1 MLVARCAWILS
12 FSVGLLFASSAR
24 AQVVISEIL
33 ASNQEIEVD
42 PFGACSD
49 WLELYNPSSSQ
60 VSLAGWKL
68 KVGQDSGDGW
78 RLPDIDLDPGGYL
91 RIWCSGK
98 DLDSPSDNLHTN
110 FKLPAKGGVVSL
122 YRPNDGSAE
131 FVFDY
136 RASPQFPDISFGLA
150 HHFTEFDFLKNASLA
165 RFYVPEDGVLG
176 EQWLRSS
183 FDDSA
188 WSQGMAPFGFDRK
201 RHPSH
206 ANEIRKDLS
215 MLVGADAGTVYLR
228 FPFQLNQ
235 EQMGAI
241 PLLSV
246 RFKDGFSAYLNGQLI
261 GSSGAPDALQWNSRA
276 TVVANSVM
284 EWELDDGN
292 LARVAEAMTLG
303 SNVLAIQALSGG
315 NKSRDLFVAP
325 SLSGLKLESIQEDQL
340 VYFDYPTPEEING
353 AGFTE
358 IAPKPEFSK
367 LGGIYLTSISVSI
380 MLPSGEEGVIRY
392 TLDGGFPDEDSAA
405 YDGPIEIPVSTQLR
419 ARAFQHGKNPSLVTS
434 EGYSFIGPSVQSFS
448 SNLPLVVIDGL
459 QEEIEEDDY
468 STMQMSVFDRGEDG
482 RSRFTVAP
490 TFTGRGGV
498 KTRGSSTL
506 DRPKKG
512 YRIELRNQMDEDLD
526 VGLLGM
532 PADSDWILYGPYNF
546 DQAMIRNALVYELS
560 NQMGHYAVRTRFVE
574 AFVKSDDQTLSMA
587 DYMGLFVMMEKIG
600 LGKERVAIKRPP
612 SDASDGGDLSGGYIF
627 KIDRLG
633 DDENGMRAGH
643 HDLVHV
649 SPNERDVTQAQSQ
662 WLTEYLDSFLDVLA
676 GPSFADPKK
685 GYRAFIDVD
694 SWVEQHLVQE
704 ITRNPDAY
712 RYSTFYTKPRGQ
724 KLRFGPAWDFDRA
737 MRTNTDDEWVGRAAR
752 PTGWIWGGSYHWGK
766 LMMDDPAYQRKFRQR
781 GRELLSGVWS
791 LTNIYK
797 QIDRFAAVIAEAQE
811 RNHRR
816 WGYLNPEEWRAE
828 IALLKEWMS
837 DRSDWLEQRFLPPP
851 DVVGRTGR
859 LIPPCELA
867 MTTSEPGAQIYYTL
881 DGSSPG
887 LGTDKVSPKASLYQ
901 GSFKIEE
908 DTLVTAAILSDGKWS
923 DEKAVICV
931 VKKPSLAITEIMYK
945 PRMGG
950 SFEFIELQNLG
961 DEAVS
966 LEDLTLSDAI
976 DFDFSDGDVTEL
988 LPGEY
993 VVVVSDLTFFKTSYS
1008 VGGIKIAG
1016 EFEGDLSNTSGRI
1029 VLSGAFGETIANV
1042 YYLDAWYPST
1052 DGSGNSLVLKNPS
1065 LNPEQWR
1072 DPREWSASRERGGS
1086 PGRADVKGDLLAPDP
1101 Q

>member
-1 MLVARCAWILS
+1 MLVARYAWIFS
-12 FSVGLLFASSAR
+12 FSIGLMVGSSAR

-33 ASNQEIEVD
+33 ASNHEIEAD
-42 PFGACSD
+42 PFGAYSD
-49 WLELYNPSSSQ
+49 WLELYNSSSSQ

-68 KVGQDSGDGW
+68 RVGLNGGKVW
-78 RLPDIDLDPGGYL
+78 ILPDIDLDPWSYI

-98 DLDSPSDNLHTN
+98 NLDSPRDNLHAN
-110 FKLPAKGGVVSL
+110 FKLPANGGIVSL
-122 YRPNDGSAE
+122 IRPTDEAPE

-136 RASPQFPDISFGLA
+136 RDWPQFPDISFGMP
-150 HHFTEFDFLKNASLA
+150 HHYTEFEFLKEGSLA
-165 RFYVPEDGVLG
+165 RFYVPEDGALG
-176 EQWLRSS
+176 DRWLESS

-188 WSQGMAPFGFDRK
+188 WSQGLAPFGFDRK

-206 ANEIRKDLS
+206 ANEIRKDLG
-215 MLVGADAGTVYLR
+215 MLVGPEAGTVYLR
-228 FPFQLNQ
+228 FPFQMNQ
-235 EQMGAI
+235 EQMGAA
-241 PLLSV
+241 PLLSI

-261 GSSGAPDALQWNSRA
+261 GRSGASDSLLWNSRA
-276 TVVANSVM
+276 TILANSLM
-284 EWELDDGN
+284 EWELGDGDV
-292 LARVAEAMTLG
+292 ARVADAMTLG
-303 SNVLAIQALSGG
+303 TNVLAIHALSGG
-315 NKSRDLFVAP
+315 EESRDLFVAP
-325 SLSGLKLESIQEDQL
+325 LFSGMKVESIQEDQL
-340 VYFDYPTPEEING
+340 VFFDYPTPEEING
-353 AGFTE
+353 VGFVE
-358 IAPKPEFSK
+358 IAPKPEFSR
-367 LGGIYLTSISVSI
+367 LGGVYFSSISVGI
-380 MLPSGEEGVIRY
+380 MLPRGEDGVIRY
-392 TLDGGFPDEDSAA
+392 TLDGEFPDEDSPA
-405 YDGPIEIPVSTQLR
+405 YSGPIEIAVSTQLR
-419 ARAFQHGKNPSLVTS
+419 ARAFQHGKSPSLVTS
-434 EGYSFIGPSVQSFS
+434 EGYSFLGPSVQSFS

-459 QEEIEEDDY
+459 QEDIEEDDY
-468 STMQMSVFDRGEDG
+468 STMQMSVFDRGKDG
-482 RSRFTVAP
+482 RSRFTDTP

-560 NQMGHYAVRTRFVE
+560 NQMGPYAVRTRFVE
-574 AFVKSDDQTLSMA
+574 AFVKSDDQVLSMA
-587 DYMGLFVMMEKIG
+587 DFMGLFVLMEKIG
-600 LGKERVAIKRPP
+600 RGKERVDIKRP
-612 SDASDGGDLSGGYIF
+612 SSGASEEGDLSGGYIF

-633 DDENGMRAGH
+633 DDENGFRAGH

-649 SPNERDVTQAQSQ
+649 YPNERDFTVAQSE
-662 WLTEYLDSFLDVLA
+662 WLTEYLDSFLAALA
-676 GPSFADPKK
+676 SPSFTDPEK
-685 GYRAFIDVD
+685 GYRAFIELDA
-694 SWVEQHLVQE
+694 WVEQHLLQE

-712 RYSTFYTKPRGQ
+712 RYSTFYTKPRGG

-766 LMMDDPAYQRKFRQR
+766 LMMDDPVYQRRFRQR

-791 LTNIYK
+791 RANVYQ
-797 QIDRFAAVIAEAQE
+797 QIDRFAAEIAEAQG

-816 WGYLNPEEWRAE
+816 WGYLNPEEWREE
-828 IALLKEWMS
+828 IALLKKWMS
-837 DRSDWLEQRFLPPP
+837 DRIDWLEHRFLPPP
-851 DVVGRTGR
+851 EIVSRTGR
-859 LIPPCELA
+859 LEPPCELA
-867 MTTSEPGAQIYYTL
+867 MTTSEPEARIYYTL
-881 DGSSPG
+881 DDSSPG
-887 LGTDKVSPKASLYQ
+887 SGTAEVSPKASLYE

-908 DTLVTAAILSDGKWS
+908 DTHVRAAILIDGKWS
-923 DEKAVICV
+923 DETVVGCV
-931 VKKPSLAITEIMYK
+931 EKKPPLAITEIMYK

-961 DEAVS
+961 DETVQ
-966 LEDLTLSDAI
+966 LEGLMLSDAI
-976 DFDFSDGDVTEL
+976 DFDFSDGDVTAL

-993 VVVVSDLTFFKTSYS
+993 VVVVSDLTFFKTTYP

-1029 VLSGAFGETIANV
+1029 VLLGALGETIANV

-1052 DGSGNSLVLKNPS
+1052 DGSGNSLVLKNPG
-1065 LNPEQWR
+1065 LDPERWR

-1086 PGRADVKGDLLAPDP
+1086 PGRAEGERDSVAPDP